1 MIEDED
7 KGWWVIVRD
16 GGTFARHWFA
26 TQAVAEAAAAEIERG
41 FDRESVACG
50 MSNVSVYEVGK
61 L

>member
-1 MIEDED
+1 VSED

-16 GGTFARHWFA
+16 GGSFTRKWFA
-26 TQAVAEAAAAEIERG
+26 TQAEADADAAKIERG

-50 MSNVSVYEVGK
+50 IANVSVYEVGK